1 MDLPVINHEDY
12 FAKIGDDHRFP
23 INKFG
28 ELAKYL
34 IKNKIVKKFIKP
46 YPCSEETL
54 KRVHSEKYVK
64 DIKNKTLD
72 QTKIKKIGFPLVDSV
87 VQRSLVAT
95 GGTVLASKLAIDSGL
110 ACNTAGGSHHAN
122 FEEGAG
128 YCVFN
133 DVAVA
138 AQYLLDR
145 GLASRI
151 LIVDLDVH
159 QGNGNS
165 DIFKNN
171 KNVFTFSMH
180 SKSNYPAKKSK
191 SDLDVE
197 LEDNLEDKNYLKT
210 LKFYLNRLNKE
221 NFDFVFYIAGV
232 DVHFDDRLG
241 KLNITDDGIK
251 ERDELIT
258 QNFYS
263 KGIPL
268 CGVLGGGYNKDFD
281 KLVELHSFLHRS
293 CAKLL

>member
-12 FAKIGDDHRFP
+12 FAKIGDDHKFP
-23 INKFG
+23 INKFS

-34 IKNKIVKKFIKP
+34 IDQKIVKEFHKP
-46 YPCSEETL
+46 YPCSDETL
-54 KRVHSEKYVK
+54 KRAHSEKYIK

-72 QTKIKKIGFPLVDSV
+72 KNGVKKIGFPLVDSV

-95 GGTVLASKLAIDSGL
+95 GGTVLASKLAINYGL

-122 FEEGAG
+122 FEGGAG

-138 AQYLLDR
+138 AYYLLDR
-145 GLASRI
+145 GLAGRI

-165 DIFKNN
+165 DIFKGNS
-171 KNVFTFSMH
+171 NVFTFSMH
-180 SKSNYPAKKSK
+180 SKSNYPAKKSI

-197 LEDNLEDKNYLKT
+197 LEDNLEDKQYLKT
-210 LKFYLNRLNKE
+210 LKFYLNELNEE
-221 NFDFVFYIAGV
+221 NFDYVFYIAGV
-232 DVHFDDRLG
+232 DIHHNDRLG
-241 KLNITDDGIK
+241 KLKISDEGIK
-251 ERDELIT
+251 ERDELVT
-258 QNFYS
+258 ENFFS
-263 KGIPL
+263 RGIPL
-268 CGVLGGGYNKDFD
+268 CGVLGGGYNKDFN
-281 KLVELHSFLHRS
+281 KLVELHSFLHQS

>member
-23 INKFG
+23 IDKFG
-28 ELAKYL
+28 KLAEYL
-34 IKNKIVKKFIKP
+34 IKKKIVKKFYKP

-54 KRVHSEKYVK
+54 KRAHSEKYINN
-64 DIKNKTLD
+64 IKNKTLD
-72 QTKIKKIGFPLVDSV
+72 QCKVKKIGFPLVDSV
-87 VQRSLVAT
+87 VQRSLIAT
-95 GGTVLASKLAIDSGL
+95 GGTVLASKLALDSGL

-122 FEEGAG
+122 FKEGAG

-138 AQYLLDR
+138 AKYLLNR
-145 GLASRI
+145 GLARRI

-180 SKSNYPAKKSK
+180 SKSNYPAKKSI

-197 LEDNLEDKNYLKT
+197 LEDNLEDKNYLKI
-210 LKFYLNRLNKE
+210 LKFYLNKLNKE
-221 NFDFVFYIAGV
+221 NFDYIFYIAGV
-232 DVHFDDRLG
+232 DVHFNDRLG
-241 KLNITDDGIK
+241 KLKISDDGIK

-263 KGIPL
+263 KDIPL